1 MCYLPPN
8 VDAPQSA
15 LECLHWY
22 RQLVT
27 ESKESQQELERE
39 LKELESEASMA
50 GQHSLRRTAA
60 SLLQPANLRPF
71 LIVMA
76 LFLFYPI
83 TGRHD
88 SDACYRMEAY
98 INNWLL
104 QLKNLVM

>member
-1 MCYLPPN
+1 
-8 VDAPQSA
+8 
-15 LECLHWY
+15 
-22 RQLVT
+22 
-27 ESKESQQELERE
+27 
-39 LKELESEASMA
+39 MA

-83 TGRHD
+83 TG
-88 SDACYRMEAY
+88 MEAY

-104 QLKNLVM
+104 HYKICYYRIGI